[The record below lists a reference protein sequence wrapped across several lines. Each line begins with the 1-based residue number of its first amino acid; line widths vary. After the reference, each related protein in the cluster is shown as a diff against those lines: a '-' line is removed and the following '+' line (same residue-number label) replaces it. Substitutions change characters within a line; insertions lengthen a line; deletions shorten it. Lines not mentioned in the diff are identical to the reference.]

1 MDYFYSPFKLM
12 EDKGGHFPPSL
23 HPADFSLF
31 PFPHQ
36 EDWSQ
41 DITLH
46 VTVPGG
52 GVVGISEGAGVS
64 SVGVSFAGGLG
75 SETAAVAAGVSFG
88 GAAPK
93 LTEKWK
99 KKKHFV
105 NNSQLHSLTPTIN

>member
-1 MDYFYSPFKLM
+1 MEYFYSPFKLVD
-12 EDKGGHFPPSL
+12 DKGGYFPPSL
-23 HPADFSLF
+23 HPCRLSLF

-36 EDWSQ
+36 GDWSQ
-41 DITLH
+41 AITLR

-99 KKKHFV
+99 KKHFV

>member
-1 MDYFYSPFKLM
+1 MEKHGLFLQSFQTYGRQRGTFSPL
-12 EDKGGHFPPSL
+12 PTPCRL
-23 HPADFSLF
+23 SLF

-52 GVVGISEGAGVS
+52 GVVGISEGAEVS

-99 KKKHFV
+99 KKT
-105 NNSQLHSLTPTIN
+105 LLTTANFAL

>member
-1 MDYFYSPFKLM
+1 MDYFYRPFKLV
-12 EDKGGHFPPSL
+12 EDKGRHPPSPL
-23 HPADFSLF
+23 PIPLPTF
-31 PFPHQ
+31 PFSSPRRLVQ
-36 EDWSQ
+36 A
-41 DITLH
+41 ITLH

-75 SETAAVAAGVSFG
+75 SETPAVAARVSFG

-99 KKKHFV
+99 KKKKK
-105 NNSQLHSLTPTIN
+105 NTLLTAAKFTL

>member
-1 MDYFYSPFKLM
+1 MNYFFWEKHQLFLQSFQTCGRQRGISPLPIPLPT
-12 EDKGGHFPPSL
+12 FPI
-23 HPADFSLF
+23 SLF
-31 PFPHQ
+31 PLPHQ
-36 EDWSQ
+36 GDWSQ
-41 DITLH
+41 AITLH

-64 SVGVSFAGGLG
+64 SVGVSFAGGLS

-99 KKKHFV
+99 K
-105 NNSQLHSLTPTIN
+105 TMC

>member
-1 MDYFYSPFKLM
+1 M
-12 EDKGGHFPPSL
+12 EDKGGHFPPPYT
-23 HPADFSLF
+23 HADFSPF

-36 EDWSQ
+36 EDWSKA
-41 DITLH
+41 ITLH

-99 KKKHFV
+99 KK
-105 NNSQLHSLTPTIN
+105 NTLLTTANFAL

>member
-1 MDYFYSPFKLM
+1 MDYFYSPFKLV
-12 EDKGGHFPPSL
+12 EDKGGYFSPPYT
-23 HPADFSLF
+23 PANFSLF

-36 EDWSQ
+36 GDWSQ
-41 DITLH
+41 AITLH

-52 GVVGISEGAGVS
+52 GVVGISEDAGVS
-64 SVGVSFAGGLG
+64 SVEVSFAGGLG

-99 KKKHFV
+99 KKFV
-105 NNSQLHSLTPTIN
+105 NSSQLHSLTPTIN